1 LLLGQSL
8 ALTNGRAG
16 QSSVVGLSFG
26 FYLRRRQWPLPRH
39 QLTHTGTAS
48 AGLSGTR

>member
-16 QSSVVGLSFG
+16 QSSMVGLSFG
-26 FYLRRRQWPLPRH
+26 FFSDGGNGIFL
-39 QLTHTGTAS
+39 GFN
-48 AGLSGTR
+48 